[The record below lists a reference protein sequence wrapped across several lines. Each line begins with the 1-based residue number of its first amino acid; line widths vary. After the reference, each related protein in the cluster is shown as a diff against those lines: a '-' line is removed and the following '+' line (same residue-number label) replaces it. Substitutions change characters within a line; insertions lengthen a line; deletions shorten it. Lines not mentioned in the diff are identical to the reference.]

1 MEIMRII
8 LAIIFGG
15 ALVTV
20 LYENYYERKEKKL
33 GKLLAPKLEYL
44 IEMSSV
50 QISKKQNELKRSLTE
65 DEKNKILD
73 KCYNEIEIKEF
84 C

>member
-1 MEIMRII
+1 MKII

-20 LYENYYERKEKKL
+20 LYENYYERKEKKI
-33 GKLLAPKLEYL
+33 GNLLAPKLQNL
-44 IEMSSV
+44 IEISSL
-50 QISKKQNELKRSLTE
+50 QISKKQKELQRALTE

-73 KCYNEIEIKEF
+73 KCYNEI
-84 C
+84 

>member
-1 MEIMRII
+1 MGLMKII

-20 LYENYYERKEKKL
+20 LYENYYERKEKKI
-33 GKLLAPKLEYL
+33 GNLLAPKLQNL
-44 IEMSSV
+44 IEISSL
-50 QISKKQNELKRSLTE
+50 QISKKQKELQRALTE

-73 KCYNEIEIKEF
+73 KCYNEI
-84 C
+84 

>member
-1 MEIMRII
+1 MELMKII

-20 LYENYYERKEKKL
+20 LYENYYERKEKKI
-33 GKLLAPKLEYL
+33 GNLLAPKLQNL
-44 IEMSSV
+44 IEISSL
-50 QISKKQNELKRSLTE
+50 QISKKQKELQRALTE

-73 KCYNEIEIKEF
+73 KCYNEI
-84 C
+84 

>member
-8 LAIIFGG
+8 LAIILGG
-15 ALVTV
+15 ALVIV

>member
-1 MEIMRII
+1 MGLMKII

-20 LYENYYERKEKKL
+20 LYESYYEKKEKKI
-33 GKLLAPKLEYL
+33 GNLLAPKLQNL
-44 IEMSSV
+44 IEISSL
-50 QISKKQNELKRSLTE
+50 QISKKQKELQRALTE

-73 KCYNEIEIKEF
+73 KCYNDI
-84 C
+84 

>member
-1 MEIMRII
+1 MILMELMKII

-20 LYENYYERKEKKL
+20 LYENYYERKEKKI
-33 GKLLAPKLEYL
+33 GNLLAPKLQNL
-44 IEMSSV
+44 IEISSL
-50 QISKKQNELKRSLTE
+50 QISKKQKELQRALTE

-73 KCYNEIEIKEF
+73 KCYNEI
-84 C
+84 